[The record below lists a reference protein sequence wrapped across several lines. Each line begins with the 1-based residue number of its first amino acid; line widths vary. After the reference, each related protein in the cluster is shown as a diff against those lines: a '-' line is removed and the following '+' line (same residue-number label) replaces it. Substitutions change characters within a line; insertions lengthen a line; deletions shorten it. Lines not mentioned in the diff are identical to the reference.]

1 MKTGKDVLERLL
13 TSEAKGEILTLF
25 HKNPG
30 LVDTL
35 DGVSR
40 RVGKSKEQIEG
51 DMYDFVELGILKGT
65 KVGKLY
71 LFSLDAKK
79 DEEIQVMI
87 ADYFRGLKN

>member
-1 MKTGKDVLERLL
+1 MKTGKEVLERLL

-40 RVGKSKEQIEG
+40 RIGKSKEQIEE
-51 DMYDFVELGILKGT
+51 DIKDFVELGILKGT

-71 LFSLDAKK
+71 LISLDARK

>member
-1 MKTGKDVLERLL
+1 MKTGKEVLERLL
-13 TSEAKGEILTLF
+13 TSEEKGEVLTLF

-40 RVGKSKEQIEG
+40 RVVKSKEHIEK
-51 DMYDFVELGILKGT
+51 DMNDFVELGILRGM

-79 DEEIQVMI
+79 DEEIQVII
-87 ADYFRGLKN
+87 ADYFRGLRT